1 MRLLASLLLLA
12 VLTACGASS
21 TDGAQAGDRAT
32 DVAFLTELMHR
43 DAALLNLLDVGLGR
57 RLDPAVTAATDQLR
71 VDAIARIETAADQL
85 ESWDEEVPKTVR
97 DHGFEHSTDAH
108 DIPSLDGMPTGEDL
122 QRAGSRARGRVRG
135 GLRGAAQQ
143 QPRGDSRP
151 RRAHYP
157 RMRRVWRPWPE
168 RRRSRAT
175 RHSRRCEPVTG
186 VEPATSSLQERRS
199 TN

>member
-21 TDGAQAGDRAT
+21 TDGAQEGDRAT

-43 DAALLNLLDVGLGR
+43 DAAMLNLLDVGLGR
-57 RLDPAVTAATDQLR
+57 RLDPAVMTATDQLR

-85 ESWDEEVPKTVR
+85 ESWDEEVPRTVR

-122 QRAGSRARGRVRG
+122 QRAGARASGPVRGR
-135 GLRGAAQQ
+135 LRDAAQ
-143 QPRGDSRP
+143 RRP
-151 RRAHYP
+151 RRRLATSRAHTP
-157 RMRRVWRPWPE
+157 RMRRAWRPWPE

-175 RHSRRCEPVTG
+175 RHFRLHVSR
-186 VEPATSSLQERRS
+186 
-199 TN
+199 